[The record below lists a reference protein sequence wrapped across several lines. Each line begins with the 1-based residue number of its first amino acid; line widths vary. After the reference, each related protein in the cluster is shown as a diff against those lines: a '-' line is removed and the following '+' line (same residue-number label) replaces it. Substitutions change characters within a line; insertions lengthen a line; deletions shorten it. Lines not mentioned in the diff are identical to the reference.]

1 VAQGERVRPPT
12 DAANGVA
19 PERQPGRWDRRRI
32 VALVAPVGLIT
43 STYVVFQAAVGSLGQ
58 RWGYLAGFV
67 FFWVVWCL
75 ALPLGLLGW
84 RGVRRLFR
92 STTPRLPP
100 PGWLWAG
107 LLAVPVVGGFATVL
121 VPALARVT
129 IAALALAVGIAVVN
143 ATCEEILWRGVY
155 AELFA
160 GRWIAGWLYPAVA
173 FTLWHISPAA
183 ATGGRPGAFWF
194 GVGFIGLVFG
204 WVAYRTASIRWT
216 TFAHILVNAMGPG
229 FAMLLLYG
237 A

>member
-1 VAQGERVRPPT
+1 MAQREMLRRATDSAVGVRPEPQT
-12 DAANGVA
+12 
-19 PERQPGRWDRRRI
+19 GRWDRRRI
-32 VALVAPVGLIT
+32 IAMVAPAGLIA
-43 STYVVFQAAVGSLGQ
+43 STYVVFQVAVDDLGQ

-92 STTPRLPP
+92 STRPRLPQ

-107 LLAVPVVGGFATVL
+107 LLAVPVVGGLATVW
-121 VPALARVT
+121 VPALATVT
-129 IAALALAVGIAVVN
+129 LAAVSLAVVIAVVN

-183 ATGGRPGAFWF
+183 ATGGRPVAFWF

-216 TFAHILVNAMGPG
+216 TFAHILVDAMGPG
-229 FAMLLLYG
+229 FAMLVLYG